1 MTNQFLSAGVESYT
15 LRICILC
22 FVKLL
27 RKYVHLLKYLQVFS
41 CLVTFSGIYP
51 QLLATLFLYESLFF
65 THHLTVER
73 ANILN

>member
-41 CLVTFSGIYP
+41 CLVTLQDISVQYIPNF
-51 QLLATLFLYESLFF
+51 
-65 THHLTVER
+65 
-73 ANILN
+73 